1 MNHPLE
7 IPPSKRCKYNIF
19 CSQKY
24 LSYVLLKIKW
34 FNFLLQKMSN
44 NLSFENILIEKMSNN
59 LSDGNF
65 PGGRLQFMGGT
76 EKKCV
81 GEPRWHGLNFQY
93 LYFLY
98 SVFAGCVNQL
108 KLETLEKL
116 TRTLSCFLTSTDR

>member
-1 MNHPLE
+1 
-7 IPPSKRCKYNIF
+7 
-19 CSQKY
+19 
-24 LSYVLLKIKW
+24 
-34 FNFLLQKMSN
+34 MSN

-81 GEPRWHGLNFQY
+81 GEPRQHSLNFQY
-93 LYFLY
+93 CIFIQKYLY

-116 TRTLSCFLTSTDR
+116 TSTLSCCPTDR

>member
-1 MNHPLE
+1 
-7 IPPSKRCKYNIF
+7 
-19 CSQKY
+19 
-24 LSYVLLKIKW
+24 
-34 FNFLLQKMSN
+34 MSN

-81 GEPRWHGLNFQY
+81 GESGWHGLNFQY
-93 LYFLY
+93 FYLY

-108 KLETLEKL
+108 KLETLEKTDQHFIL
-116 TRTLSCFLTSTDR
+116 LSDGSVTPDQIATFYESRIFLVQVL